1 MTTTKI
7 TNVYRRFL
15 NKISDY
21 NFSLLNS
28 EKEVIENSLLQLYL
42 GASPHFIQCK
52 KDLTINFEDTDLIPE
67 GEEVFINSKLTA
79 LEEEILSKLML
90 IEYLKPIMIRN
101 EIVEQVLGD
110 ADFNLYSQANHL
122 NQLQSLYGAMK
133 KEVNADIVK
142 YSYLRTGAYD

>member
-21 NFSLLNS
+21 NFSLLNN

-42 GASPHFIQCK
+42 GAYPHFIQCK
-52 KDLTINFEDTDLIPE
+52 KDLTINFEDIDLILE
-67 GEEVFINSKLTA
+67 GEEIFINSKLTA

-101 EIVEQVLGD
+101 EVVEQILGD